1 MLDGLF
7 ANRIYWC
14 FCFGGWKQRAS
25 RWDKKQSV
33 IYSIKCSRQW
43 YRETLA
49 KREGGTENLGGG
61 ADLCFY
67 VHFEVGTLCDLNS
80 NCFGRAENP
89 QTFQNV
95 WNSSASARI
104 SVLVCLIEFLYRLD
118 LRSFNTG
125 ESTNCLEQVGWVGW
139 VWWASGPSVLS
150 VRKRLWAV
158 KCYTSPISRA
168 AKYTL
173 NY

>member
-49 KREGGTENLGGG
+49 QREGGTENFGGG

-67 VHFEVGTLCDLNS
+67 AHFEVGTLCDLNS

-104 SVLVCLIEFLYRLD
+104 SVLVCFNRVFISIRFAFIQYRWIYQL
-118 LRSFNTG
+118 LGTSG
-125 ESTNCLEQVGWVGW
+125 MGVI
-139 VWWASGPSVLS
+139 WASGPSVLS
-150 VRKRLWAV
+150 VCKTLWAV